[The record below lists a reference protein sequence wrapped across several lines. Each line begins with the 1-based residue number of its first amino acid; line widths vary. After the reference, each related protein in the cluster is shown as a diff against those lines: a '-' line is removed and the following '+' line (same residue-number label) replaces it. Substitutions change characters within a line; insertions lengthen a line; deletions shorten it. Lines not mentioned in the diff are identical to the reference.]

1 MKPTQED
8 DQSRDSL
15 ATPEEAREDE
25 RSLKAGGL
33 MIFTAPTPSN
43 LKA

>member
-8 DQSRDSL
+8 DQSRNSL

-33 MIFTAPTPSN
+33 IDIYRPHTLVP
-43 LKA
+43 KA

>member
-15 ATPEEAREDE
+15 ATPKKRE
-25 RSLKAGGL
+25 RMNAVFKAGGL
-33 MIFTAPTPSN
+33 IDIYRPQTLEP
-43 LKA
+43 